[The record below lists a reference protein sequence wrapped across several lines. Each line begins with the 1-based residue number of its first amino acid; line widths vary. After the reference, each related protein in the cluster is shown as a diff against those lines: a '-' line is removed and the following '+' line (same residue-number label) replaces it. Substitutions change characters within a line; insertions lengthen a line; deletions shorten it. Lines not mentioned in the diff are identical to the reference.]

1 MIAKAHMMQVLP
13 GQMPLVVVGPRSSCI
28 SNRSN
33 SDNSNRSGT
42 NIWMCIDKSLYYKY
56 VFKYHQKRMTY
67 CIICY
72 IPVDYNG
79 GLLIA
84 Y

>member
-1 MIAKAHMMQVLP
+1 MMQAIP
-13 GQMPLVVVGPRSSCI
+13 EQMQLVVVGPRSSSI
-28 SNRSN
+28 GN

-42 NIWMCIDKSLYYKY
+42 ISVYVWGEGQYLDKNFYHKY
-56 VFKYHQKRMTY
+56 VFKYHQQHMTY